1 MNELPMLPMA
11 EVVTPPLADA
21 QRFRVEGMDCASCA
35 RTVEK
40 AVGALDGVEAAQ
52 VSFGTAT
59 LLVSGAVEPERVERA
74 VRRAGY
80 GVRPV
85 GRRSRVPAAPFWRRD
100 ARSLSTTVSALLL
113 LVAVIASLA
122 GAPRAVAEP
131 LYLLSMAVGGWPIA
145 LAAATALRRRSLD
158 MNVLMA
164 LAAIGAVGIGD
175 YAEGAWVLVLF
186 AFGTT
191 LEGFALE
198 RTRRSVEAL
207 MELAPD
213 DAHVLIGADEHTMPV
228 EEVVTGA
235 TLIVRP
241 GERVPLDGVILEGAS
256 SLDESALTGES
267 VPVDK
272 QAGDDVFAGTLNA
285 FGALTIRVTAAS
297 DETALARIAALV
309 AEAQGTRAP
318 SERFVD
324 RFARIYTPLVFVAAL
339 LVATV
344 PLAFGGELDTWVYR
358 ALALLIVACPCAL
371 VISVPVA
378 VVSAIGG
385 AARSG
390 VLIKGGEA
398 LEALARVRVIAI
410 DKTGTLTP
418 GTPRLA
424 SVQRLDGEAT
434 DAALALVAAIE
445 RGSEHPLGQA
455 LVRAAQDGALE
466 LPTATSFTALPGR
479 GASATVDGRAYWAGG
494 PRLAREHG
502 APVPAEAGA
511 AETRG
516 ETAILLG
523 EDDRVIAVF
532 GLADQPRPEA
542 ARAIRALRDRAG
554 IRRVVMLTGDTERV
568 AEAVATETHVD
579 EWRAQLLP
587 EDKLDAIRELQADGP
602 VAMVGDGV
610 NDAPALVA
618 ADIGIAMGAAGSDV
632 ALESAD
638 VALMADELD
647 RLPGAIAHSRR
658 TLRVIRQNV
667 IASLA
672 VKAIFVVLAPLGLV
686 TLVMAVAADMGMS
699 LLVTLNALRLLR
711 LRRGDEAS

>member
-1 MNELPMLPMA
+1 MLPMA
-11 EVVTPPLADA
+11 PVPETAVAEPPLADA
-21 QRFRVEGMDCASCA
+21 QRFRVDGMDCASCA

-40 AVGALDGVEAAQ
+40 VVGALDGVQAAQ

-59 LLVSGAVEPERVERA
+59 LLVSGTIEPQRVERA

-80 GVRPV
+80 GARPV
-85 GRRSRVPAAPFWRRD
+85 GERSSTPAVPFWRRD
-100 ARSLSTTVSALLL
+100 ARALSTTLSALALV
-113 LVAVIASLA
+113 VAVIASLA
-122 GAPRAVAEP
+122 GAPRVVAEP
-131 LYLLSMAVGGWPIA
+131 LYLLSMAIGGWPIA

-164 LAAIGAVGIGD
+164 LAALGAVGIGD

-191 LEGFALE
+191 LESFALE

-213 DAHVLIGADEHTMPV
+213 DAHVLIDGDEHTMPV
-228 EEVVTGA
+228 EEVVRGA
-235 TLIVRP
+235 VLIIRP
-241 GERVPLDGVILEGAS
+241 GERVPLDGLIIEGAS

-285 FGALTIRVTAAS
+285 FGALTVRVTAAS
-297 DETALARIAALV
+297 GETALARIAELV
-309 AEAQGTRAP
+309 AEAQGSRAP
-318 SERFVD
+318 SERFID

-339 LVATV
+339 LVATI
-344 PLAFGGELDTWVYR
+344 PLAFGGEADTWVYR

-424 SVQRLDGEAT
+424 SVHAVNGGSA

-455 LVRAAQDGALE
+455 LVRAARDRE
-466 LPTATSFTALPGR
+466 LA
-479 GASATVDGRAYWAGG
+479 ASDRHRLHRPSRARS
-494 PRLAREHG
+494 PRERRRE
-502 APVPAEAGA
+502 
-511 AETRG
+511 R
-516 ETAILLG
+516 LLG
-523 EDDRVIAVF
+523 RQSA
-532 GLADQPRPEA
+532 PRPRA
-542 ARAIRALRDRAG
+542 GRDGPARGRRRRGSRRDRDPA
-554 IRRVVMLTGDTERV
+554 RRARPRHRGLRP
-568 AEAVATETHVD
+568 
-579 EWRAQLLP
+579 RRP
-587 EDKLDAIRELQADGP
+587 
-602 VAMVGDGV
+602 
-610 NDAPALVA
+610 AP
-618 ADIGIAMGAAGSDV
+618 
-632 ALESAD
+632 
-638 VALMADELD
+638 
-647 RLPGAIAHSRR
+647 
-658 TLRVIRQNV
+658 T
-667 IASLA
+667 
-672 VKAIFVVLAPLGLV
+672 
-686 TLVMAVAADMGMS
+686 
-699 LLVTLNALRLLR
+699 
-711 LRRGDEAS
+711 